1 MRLATSKIV
10 YREDLYP
17 RFKPN
22 PSLIQT
28 YAENLDQLPPVEVN
42 QHNELIDGYHRWKAH
57 ETAGEDDVEVTVT
70 ETKSDEDS
78 LSLAIERNAC
88 HGWPLS
94 ADDKRRLAQR
104 FYLKLPVAEIAA
116 RLHVSE
122 RTVTERYLKEQI
134 ANRTR
139 KRNRAILDELM
150 QEPVCESARRSQEEI
165 ADAVTQKTGIDCH
178 RSMVSRVSSTFGVDA
193 PTDGGLAEAIVNDA
207 FDATKP
213 NPDGG
218 VDGIT
223 PDGTAIQTTMMD
235 AVGRQ
240 KVDLFAA
247 GMKRH
252 GLNQGIL
259 VGRRITNGAV
269 QEMERLEESG
279 LKITFR
285 PFDEVLHPTDTP
297 ESLCKSHEVW
307 FLHKYLPM
315 LQEVEDRFSG
325 PELDQIRDELQ
336 LVRELDC
343 FGTDFDRRIYTIWN
357 FAKATNEVRHFG
369 NIPPEIIDNL
379 LYLYTNPFDVV
390 FDPFGGG
397 GSTVD
402 KCVQRK
408 RRYYVSDLNP
418 IPARPDIRQHDITTG
433 LPDDLPVPDLVFL
446 DPPYWK
452 QAEKRYSQDATDL
465 GNVDLEA
472 FLTTIGDIAKA
483 VKRKWVNAKREQGT
497 LALIIG
503 PWKHNGQML
512 DLPFL
517 CYERITKY
525 LPLAQRIIVP
535 YSTQVH
541 GGAFVDAAKQKKE
554 LLYLHRDLMV
564 FRYGD
569 V

>member
-1 MRLATSKIV
+1 MRLATSEIV

-57 ETAGEDDVEVTVT
+57 ETAAEEDVEVTVT
-70 ETKSDEDS
+70 ETKSDAA
-78 LSLAIERNAC
+78 LLQLAISRNASHGQQLTREEKEDLANRLFGSLPPEEICRTLSIGKRTFERYTAGTMKRQAEAARRRIGDLHLAC
-88 HGWPLS
+88 HSVPAIAEAVNMS
-94 ADDKRRLAQR
+94 PAFVKSEI
-104 FYLKLPVAEIAA
+104 AEIAKSRQMA
-116 RLHVSE
+116 NGVIFGNF
-122 RTVTERYLKEQI
+122 EQ
-134 ANRTR
+134 
-139 KRNRAILDELM
+139 DEP
-150 QEPVCESARRSQEEI
+150 E
-165 ADAVTQKTGIDCH
+165 K
-178 RSMVSRVSSTFGVDA
+178 
-193 PTDGGLAEAIVNDA
+193 
-207 FDATKP
+207 
-213 NPDGG
+213 
-218 VDGIT
+218 
-223 PDGTAIQTTMMD
+223 
-235 AVGRQ
+235 
-240 KVDLFAA
+240 
-247 GMKRH
+247 
-252 GLNQGIL
+252 
-259 VGRRITNGAV
+259 
-269 QEMERLEESG
+269 SG
-279 LKITFR
+279 
-285 PFDEVLHPTDTP
+285 
-297 ESLCKSHEVW
+297 
-307 FLHKYLPM
+307 
-315 LQEVEDRFSG
+315 
-325 PELDQIRDELQ
+325 
-336 LVRELDC
+336 
-343 FGTDFDRRIYTIWN
+343 RRIYTIWN
-357 FAKATNEVRHFG
+357 FPRATNEVRHFG

-379 LYLYTNPFDVV
+379 LYLYTDPFDVV

-397 GSTVD
+397 GSTID

-418 IPARPDIRQHDITTG
+418 IPARQDIRQHDITTG

-452 QAEKRYSQDATDL
+452 QAEKRYSQDASDL

-517 CYERITKY
+517 CYERIAKY